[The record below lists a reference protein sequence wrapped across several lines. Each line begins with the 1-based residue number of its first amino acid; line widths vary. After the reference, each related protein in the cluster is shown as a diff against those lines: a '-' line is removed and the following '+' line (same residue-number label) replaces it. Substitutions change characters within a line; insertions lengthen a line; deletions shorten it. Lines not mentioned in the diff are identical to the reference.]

1 MREVLPE
8 LLETEETAVRPRT
21 IVRRAPRTAR
31 SGRPRHS
38 RPERSRDR
46 ARLGSATRDETTRA
60 ARFPEHAPAL
70 PMKRGAGSAVHRKHV
85 LTSSYP
91 SSINRFVQF
100 ISSFATTDGGCAR
113 ARRGGR
119 GGRVRADAGARDG
132 QRDPA
137 RDGTRAPPR
146 DQRVRAL
153 RARLGVWR
161 RARLVSARTHRAHR
175 RQLHAERARA
185 FAGATAKS
193 ASRHE
198 THRHGDER
206 GDSTHARACVP
217 VRRGHERPRP
227 EDGRARRP
235 ARRRVRGS
243 AGAVF
248 WSK

>member
-46 ARLGSATRDETTRA
+46 ARLGSATRDETTHR
-60 ARFPEHAPAL
+60 RFPEHAPAL

-161 RARLVSARTHRAHR
+161 RARFVSARAHRAHR

-227 EDGRARRP
+227 EDERARRP